1 MTHNTLFNAHKRF
14 TKTLLAVSLC
24 AAVASPSA
32 FAKETNIEATQ
43 KPTPQYMGVGS
54 GLVVGAL
61 VGGPIGAIV
70 GSVFGAMVVDDHNK
84 DEALAMFKAKNAEQA
99 QLIAQQHTL
108 LNDQTQNSGYIQA
121 SQQQTVVPVVPEMMT
136 DIQFLS
142 GSSALEPHYHVQL
155 DLLADKLAQH
165 QDWLVT
171 LQGFADIRGSQQDN
185 LALSEARALSV
196 KHYLMTALNER
207 GADIGDKGRII
218 TQIMGEIAKEESET
232 SHHEKLFFDRK
243 VTISVQPVSEALVA
257 AK

>member
-1 MTHNTLFNAHKRF
+1 MSYTFHFKANNHFN
-14 TKTLLAVSLC
+14 KTLLAVSLS
-24 AAVASPSA
+24 AAVLSSNA
-32 FAKETNIEATQ
+32 FATEVKDTAIL

-70 GSVFGAMVVDDHNK
+70 GSVFGAMVIDDHNK
-84 DEALAMFKAKNAEQA
+84 DEALALFKARNAQQA
-99 QLIAQQHTL
+99 QLLAQQQTL
-108 LNDQTQNSGYIQA
+108 LNDKTQNNGFIHA
-121 SQQQTVVPVVPEMMT
+121 SQQQNVLPVIPEMMT

-142 GSSALEPHYHVQL
+142 GSSELEPHYHVQL

-171 LQGFADIRGSQQDN
+171 LQGFADIRGPQQDN
-185 LALSEARALSV
+185 LALSNARALSV

-207 GADIGDKGRII
+207 GANMGDKGKIV
-218 TQIMGEIAKEESET
+218 TQSMGEIAKDGPEN

-243 VTISVQPVSEALVA
+243 VTISVKPVSEAMVA
-257 AK
+257 VK